1 MAFAAFLSAQSPP
14 KLTPQHSRLSKNF
27 FRLAADI
34 LPEYAKRK
42 PFEVWVQ
49 DEGRGGRQW
58 TPTPKW
64 ARRRTQPR
72 ARRDTR
78 YKQTYI
84 FGGARG
90 TTTGLILLYV
100 NAEAV
105 GLHLDAIAKAVA
117 PGSHALFIADRAGGT
132 KQTACKCQI
141 KLRALHCRRIHHN

>member
-1 MAFAAFLSAQSPP
+1 MKGAVVDSG
-14 KLTPQHSRLSKNF
+14 RLHPN
-27 FRLAADI
+27 
-34 LPEYAKRK
+34 
-42 PFEVWVQ
+42 
-49 DEGRGGRQW
+49 GRGVE
-58 TPTPKW
+58 PS
-64 ARRRTQPR
+64 R